1 MKTIILFFIL
11 FFILFSVT
19 SFASDE
25 SMTIEERRSLTYFS
39 NPFLIGDWYF
49 FKPAHVENDY
59 DVLHISLSSNNQF
72 RIEMIEMA
80 SNTAEEWEGSF
91 EISQDSI
98 RFKGNE
104 DESQIYHYQVSH
116 NRLYLNGVEF
126 FKVVPE
132 RIIGSWN
139 SELVSGEDI
148 MVSNVKSLN
157 LKLRSDFIFSL
168 EVISHTGQSNHHIG
182 YYYFENNDLVLLY
195 EEGEQEST
203 FHITEDLLEIKNEQF
218 GMYALLVRQ

>member
-1 MKTIILFFIL
+1 MKTVILFFI
-11 FFILFSVT
+11 FFSAT
-19 SFASDE
+19 SFASNE
-25 SMTIEERRSLTYFS
+25 SMKIEERRSLTYFS

-49 FKPAHVENDY
+49 FKPADVENDY
-59 DVLHISLSSNNQF
+59 DVLHISLSSNNKF
-72 RIEMIEMA
+72 RIEMVEMA

-98 RFKGNE
+98 RFEGNE
-104 DESQIYHYQVSH
+104 DESEIYDYQVSH

-132 RIIGSWN
+132 QIIGSWN

-148 MVSNVKSLN
+148 MASNVKSLN

-168 EVISHTGQSNHHIG
+168 EVFSHTGKSNHHIG

-203 FHITEDLLEIKNEQF
+203 FYITEDFLEIKNDQF